1 MSLVEVGNNA
11 VFVDWKYIDD
21 IRQIRFIHKIHAQRS
36 EDVRV
41 FYSFDTFILSSWIFK
56 VSIHCALNINLAITF
71 SQCNLIF
78 TGY

>member
-56 VSIHCALNINLAITF
+56 VSIVHNNLAITF

>member
-36 EDVRV
+36 EDVRG
-41 FYSFDTFILSSWIFK
+41 FLFL
-56 VSIHCALNINLAITF
+56 
-71 SQCNLIF
+71 
-78 TGY
+78 

>member
-36 EDVRV
+36 EGVRG
-41 FYSFDTFILSSWIFK
+41 FLFLRKDTSMDRIGPTKS
-56 VSIHCALNINLAITF
+56 ALGTN
-71 SQCNLIF
+71 
-78 TGY
+78 

>member
-36 EDVRV
+36 EDVRG
-41 FYSFDTFILSSWIFK
+41 FSFLRKDTFMDIQSQ
-56 VSIHCALNINLAITF
+56 HCALKLNNNLAITF

-78 TGY
+78 TGK